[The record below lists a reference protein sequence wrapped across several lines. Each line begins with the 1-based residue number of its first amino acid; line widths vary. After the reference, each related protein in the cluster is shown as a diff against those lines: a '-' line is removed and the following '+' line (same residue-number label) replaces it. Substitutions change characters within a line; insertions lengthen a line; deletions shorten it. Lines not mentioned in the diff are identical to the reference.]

1 MPEDTSPRIDKE
13 KRRLVQQVVG
23 STSYYAKAS
32 DLITLV
38 ALSSVT
44 SKQAKA
50 TEKTVTSMEW
60 LLDYLATKPDA
71 TIQYYKS
78 DIILNVHSDDDR

>member
-44 SKQAKA
+44 SKQARGRDSWL
-50 TEKTVTSMEW
+50 TEGLGEIRVQEPPLHQDKSEPW
-60 LLDYLATKPDA
+60 LPQRK
-71 TIQYYKS
+71 
-78 DIILNVHSDDDR
+78 VV